1 MRNLFIVLVFF
12 YRNARVSNLHETNPV
27 AVGSM
32 FFVPRFQLKHSISRF
47 RHSYS
52 LSFFFRQR
60 ELDFQSDSNAQS
72 FLIQLGCAGISWN
85 SLGAL
90 FHHASSATKKERKK
104 SGEGEL
110 LAAREP

>member
-1 MRNLFIVLVFF
+1 
-12 YRNARVSNLHETNPV
+12 
-27 AVGSM
+27 
-32 FFVPRFQLKHSISRF
+32 
-47 RHSYS
+47 
-52 LSFFFRQR
+52 
-60 ELDFQSDSNAQS
+60 
-72 FLIQLGCAGISWN
+72 LGCAGISWN